1 MPKLSRR
8 NLVPVV
14 LIAAAVFLAVL
25 KTGFAQRQQ
34 APQPPPPTPAIL
46 QNYPPVTADRLL
58 HPEDGN
64 WLMIRRT
71 YDGWGYSPLDQI
83 TPANVK
89 QLRPVWV
96 FSTGEAKVHE
106 SAPLVN
112 NGVMF
117 ISTPNDQVIAIDVKS
132 GNQLWRYHKN
142 RPSAAIV
149 PHDTSRGVALY

>member
-46 QNYPPVTADRLL
+46 QNYPPVTAERLL
-58 HPEDGN
+58 HPEDCN

-71 YDGWGYSPLDQI
+71 YDGWGYSPLNQI
-83 TPANVK
+83 TPANVSK
-89 QLRPVWV
+89 LRPVWGL
-96 FSTGEAKVHE
+96 STGETRAHE
-106 SAPLVN
+106 SAPVVN
-112 NGVMF
+112 NGVLF
-117 ISTPNDQVIAIDVKS
+117 VTTPMNQV
-132 GNQLWRYHKN
+132 
-142 RPSAAIV
+142 
-149 PHDTSRGVALY
+149 